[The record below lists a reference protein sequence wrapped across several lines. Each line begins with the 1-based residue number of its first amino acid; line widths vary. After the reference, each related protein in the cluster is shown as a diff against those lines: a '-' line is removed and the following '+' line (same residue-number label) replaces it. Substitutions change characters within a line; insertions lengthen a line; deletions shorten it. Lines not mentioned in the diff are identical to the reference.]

1 MASPTGFIPVRF
13 LLSASLFLLLLP
25 SSLKKGYA
33 LKRIETS
40 ESRHHTV
47 QVSSLLPASL
57 CNPTT
62 KGSNKKSSLKVVH
75 RNGPCSQLSQDKA
88 NTPTLTQILYHDQS
102 RVNSIHSRLAFNS
115 GKTSLQD
122 SQATI
127 PAQSGSMLGSG
138 NYIVTVGLGSPKRDL
153 SLIFDTGSDLTW
165 TQCQP
170 CVKYC
175 YKQREPTFDPSK
187 STTYSNISCNSASCS
202 QLSSATGNS
211 PGCSTSTCIYGIQYG
226 DSSFSV
232 GYFGQEKLTLTSTDV
247 FDNFQFGCGQNNRG
261 LFGGTAGLLGLGR
274 DQLSIVSQ
282 TAKTYGKYFSYC
294 LPSKTSSTGHL
305 TFGKNGVPSTVKFTP
320 LSVNSQGPSFY
331 FIDITGI
338 SVGGRQ
344 LSISSSVFKTAGTI
358 IDSGTVITRLPP
370 AAYKALRTTFRQQMT
385 KYPMAQPVS
394 ILDTCYDLSNYSTVT
409 IPKISFFFSGNLK
422 TDIDLSGTLYVVSA
436 SQICLPFA
444 GNSDAADVGIFG
456 NVQQKTLDVVYDVA
470 GGKLGFGPG
479 GCD

>member
-170 CVKYC
+170 CVK
-175 YKQREPTFDPSK
+175 
-187 STTYSNISCNSASCS
+187 
-202 QLSSATGNS
+202 
-211 PGCSTSTCIYGIQYG
+211 
-226 DSSFSV
+226 
-232 GYFGQEKLTLTSTDV
+232 
-247 FDNFQFGCGQNNRG
+247 
-261 LFGGTAGLLGLGR
+261 
-274 DQLSIVSQ
+274 
-282 TAKTYGKYFSYC
+282 
-294 LPSKTSSTGHL
+294 
-305 TFGKNGVPSTVKFTP
+305 
-320 LSVNSQGPSFY
+320 
-331 FIDITGI
+331 
-338 SVGGRQ
+338 
-344 LSISSSVFKTAGTI
+344 
-358 IDSGTVITRLPP
+358 
-370 AAYKALRTTFRQQMT
+370 
-385 KYPMAQPVS
+385 
-394 ILDTCYDLSNYSTVT
+394 
-409 IPKISFFFSGNLK
+409 
-422 TDIDLSGTLYVVSA
+422 
-436 SQICLPFA
+436 
-444 GNSDAADVGIFG
+444 
-456 NVQQKTLDVVYDVA
+456 
-470 GGKLGFGPG
+470 
-479 GCD
+479 